1 MDINCDRL
9 LVLVVGAHLKA
20 ELAHRPIAANLSESI
35 RLWLDEHR
43 DEANGNGRLPVTCT
57 DLWYLNDRALMQ
69 QPTIAIGE
77 PGLNAAA
84 AYFATRLPA
93 ALVVD
98 GRMQIQMD
106 RELIEPYACI
116 WGVDATATEAAVELF
131 RLRHLDAFMHAA
143 SQVSV

>member
-9 LVLVVGAHLKA
+9 LVLVVGAHPQA
-20 ELAHRPIAANLSESI
+20 ELMHRPIAAKLAQSMRQWVEAHP
-35 RLWLDEHR
+35 DEG
-43 DEANGNGRLPVTCT
+43 DSQALQPLTCT

-84 AYFATRLPA
+84 ASFAMRLPA
-93 ALVVD
+93 AMVVD

-106 RELIEPYACI
+106 CELIEACACI
-116 WGVDATATEAAVELF
+116 WGVDARETEAAVELF
-131 RLRHLDAFMHAA
+131 RERYLDSFMHAA
-143 SQVSV
+143 SMMSA